1 MLDIIV
7 TWLAAFATLGIY
19 SILYKENPI
28 YRFFEHLFI
37 GLGLGWTLFII
48 WKDILHPKWW
58 TPMVVDGKWYWIF
71 AMVIGSLYYFI
82 YSPRFA
88 WMARLVISTLM
99 GLTAGLVFKSFAG
112 IYIPQIEAS
121 FRAVRFSPSIATGL
135 NNLLSTIILVSV
147 LVYFLFTISHEKQPL
162 AGVSKLGR
170 WFIMLGLGAMFGST
184 VMARLSLFIDRLT
197 FLLHDWLKIIRF

>member
-1 MLDIIV
+1 MVEIIV

-37 GLGLGWTLFII
+37 GLGLGWTLFTI
-48 WKDILHPKWW
+48 WKDILQPKWW
-58 TPMVVDGKWYWIF
+58 TPMVIEGRWYWIF
-71 AMVIGSLYYFI
+71 AMIIGSLYYFI
-82 YSPRFA
+82 YSSRFA
-88 WMARLVISTLM
+88 WMARLVISTMM

-112 IYIPQIEAS
+112 IYIPQIEAA
-121 FRAVRFSPSIATGL
+121 FRAVRFSPSVVAGL

-162 AGVSKLGR
+162 AGISKLGR

-197 FLLHDWLKIIRF
+197 FLLHDWLRIIKF

>member
-1 MLDIIV
+1 MLEVVV
-7 TWLAAFATLGIY
+7 TWLAAIATLGIY
-19 SILYKENPI
+19 SILYKENPF

-37 GLGLGWTLFII
+37 GLGLGWTIFAV

-58 TPMVVDGKWYWIF
+58 TPMVVEGRWYWIF
-71 AMVIGSLYYFI
+71 AMIIGSLYYFI
-82 YSPRFA
+82 FSPRFA
-88 WMARLVISTLM
+88 WMARLVISTMM
-99 GLTAGLVFKSFAG
+99 GLTAGLVFKSFAA

-121 FRAVRFSPSIATGL
+121 FRAVRFSPSLAGGL
-135 NNLLSTIILVSV
+135 NNLLSTLILLSV
-147 LVYFLFTISHEKQPL
+147 LIYFLFTISQERQPL
-162 AGVSKLGR
+162 STLSKLGR